1 MGAFG
6 LLTAARFSLTHDFA
20 SPHIRPSFR
29 KELRVEDK
37 PGVTRELRSLAKA
50 NMAAE
55 AKSRRRMM
63 AMVVVALL
71 AVCVWAVVHWLL

>member
-1 MGAFG
+1 M
-6 LLTAARFSLTHDFA
+6 D
-20 SPHIRPSFR
+20 
-29 KELRVEDK
+29 DK

-55 AKSRRRMM
+55 AKSRRRTM